1 MYFNYYNLNLR
12 KSILSQLQY
21 CNIKLKIN
29 YKTDLKL
36 ILETNIWYQTNI
48 ITSNKLCEQDSEM
61 GSTIL
66 LLPLITQNLYFAQ
79 LNVEKNTKFQIH

>member
-1 MYFNYYNLNLR
+1 MLIANFNVWFLIYMYFNYYNLNLR

-36 ILETNIWYQTNI
+36 ILETNIWY
-48 ITSNKLCEQDSEM
+48 
-61 GSTIL
+61 
-66 LLPLITQNLYFAQ
+66 
-79 LNVEKNTKFQIH
+79 